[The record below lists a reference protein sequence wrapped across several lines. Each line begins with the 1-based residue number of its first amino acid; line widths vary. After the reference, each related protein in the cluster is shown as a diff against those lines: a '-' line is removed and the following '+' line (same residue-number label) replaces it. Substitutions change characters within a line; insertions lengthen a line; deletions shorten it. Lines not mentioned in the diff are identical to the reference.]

1 MAEGKKKAAPKPGK
15 AGRTEDAVPTQGKVP
30 KAKKPQPESP
40 AAKGTKAKAAPVPAS
55 KKVAPPAAPAAKGKP
70 KEEKRPPREA
80 APPSPE
86 AEVELDEDLD
96 LDEEG
101 VEKTEATPTEEA
113 APVEKP
119 PEVEPT
125 DEDLLE
131 VEREGPPVIVVP
143 AILDD
148 EEIEHEADVA
158 LLAEALTEGAEVG
171 EGLSE
176 PEETAEE
183 EELLSEEER
192 EEGTTDTGVE
202 IEDLRSTRRE
212 DPVKTYLREIGKV
225 PLLTKE
231 DEVTLATAMET
242 GGKAALRLRQ
252 AAEGGETLEELVR
265 QGLEELVEKGKA
277 ARERLT
283 VSNLRLVVSI
293 AKRYMNRGLSF
304 LDLIQEGNMGLMKAV
319 EKFDYTRG
327 YKFSTY
333 ATWWIRQ
340 AITRAI
346 ADQSRT
352 IRVPVHMIET
362 VRELNRV
369 KREFIQAHGA
379 APSLEDL
386 STLTGM
392 SIDKIKKVE
401 NVSQYTASLERPI
414 GDEDDEDT
422 LGDFI
427 EDPSSPSPTKETFRM
442 FLKEQLSRA
451 LDQLD
456 ERERE
461 ILKLRYGLDDDHP
474 RTLKDV
480 SLKFNITRERV
491 RQIEIK
497 AIEKLKHPSRRAEL
511 KRFRELLLGEE

>member
-1 MAEGKKKAAPKPGK
+1 M
-15 AGRTEDAVPTQGKVP
+15 T
-30 KAKKPQPESP
+30 AKKQKGNSKKDPAEAKRAVAGVEFDASP
-40 AAKGTKAKAAPVPAS
+40 DEPSQAAKVGDGDS
-55 KKVAPPAAPAAKGKP
+55 S
-70 KEEKRPPREA
+70 EEDTPLVVDP
-80 APPSPE
+80 
-86 AEVELDEDLD
+86 LEDD
-96 LDEEG
+96 L
-101 VEKTEATPTEEA
+101 
-113 APVEKP
+113 
-119 PEVEPT
+119 T
-125 DEDLLE
+125 DPEDLLE
-131 VEREGPPVIVVP
+131 
-143 AILDD
+143 D
-148 EEIEHEADVA
+148 EEGDADSDEILEESAAKRA
-158 LLAEALTEGAEVG
+158 LKAQMT
-171 EGLSE
+171 SQWR
-176 PEETAEE
+176 
-183 EELLSEEER
+183 ER
-192 EEGTTDTGVE
+192 DA
-202 IEDLRSTRRE
+202 SARRE

-231 DEVTLATAMET
+231 GEVELAKAMEL
-242 GGKAALRLRQ
+242 GAYAELAVAVQAGKNAKTKLKKDQNLSG
-252 AAEGGETLEELVR
+252 AERVELED
-265 QGLEELVEKGKA
+265 LVEKGIAAAELLVSSSFEEKLGDELPRKATLEVLKDLVHSGRA
-277 ARERLT
+277 ARDRLT
-283 VSNLRLVVSI
+283 ISNLRLVVSI

-369 KREFIQAHGA
+369 KREYIQSHGS
-379 APSLEDL
+379 APTLEDL
-386 STLTGM
+386 SELTGM

-401 NVSQYTASLERPI
+401 SVSQYTASLERPI
-414 GDEDDEDT
+414 GDEDEDT

-442 FLKEQLSRA
+442 FLREQLSRA

-461 ILKLRYGLDDDHP
+461 ILKLRYGLEDGHP

-511 KRFRELLLGEE
+511 KRFRELLLAEE

>member
-1 MAEGKKKAAPKPGK
+1 MAQGKQKAAPKAKPEELP
-15 AGRTEDAVPTQGKVP
+15 TEERLDQEAVTNQEQAAVDETAEVLTSDEEIVDGDLLIDTEEFPEPTELDTTEKEIDRLQAVPTRG
-30 KAKKPQPESP
+30 
-40 AAKGTKAKAAPVPAS
+40 
-55 KKVAPPAAPAAKGKP
+55 
-70 KEEKRPPREA
+70 RR
-80 APPSPE
+80 
-86 AEVELDEDLD
+86 AE
-96 LDEEG
+96 G
-101 VEKTEATPTEEA
+101 M
-113 APVEKP
+113 
-119 PEVEPT
+119 
-125 DEDLLE
+125 
-131 VEREGPPVIVVP
+131 R
-143 AILDD
+143 
-148 EEIEHEADVA
+148 
-158 LLAEALTEGAEVG
+158 
-171 EGLSE
+171 
-176 PEETAEE
+176 
-183 EELLSEEER
+183 
-192 EEGTTDTGVE
+192 TTNK
-202 IEDLRSTRRE
+202 RE

-225 PLLTKE
+225 PLLSKEEEVDLAMAMEAGARVKAMEVAVEAEEQLNVALLSKKDGVSILPAEKREELKELIKWGKDAAVSLGYGSDLKKDGLCHILKDEKGVLQAITKE
-231 DEVTLATAMET
+231 
-242 GGKAALRLRQ
+242 GK
-252 AAEGGETLEELVR
+252 TS
-265 QGLEELVEKGKA
+265 
-277 ARERLT
+277 RERLT
-283 VSNLRLVVSI
+283 ISNLRLVVSI

-327 YKFSTY
+327 FKFSTY

-362 VRELNRV
+362 VRELKRI

-379 APSLEDL
+379 APTLEDL
-386 STLTGM
+386 AEVTGM
-392 SIDKIKKVE
+392 SVDKIKKVE

-414 GDEDDEDT
+414 GDEEEDT

-427 EDPSSPSPTKETFRM
+427 EDPASPSPTKETFRM
-442 FLKEQLSRA
+442 FLKEQLNRA

-497 AIEKLKHPSRRAEL
+497 AIEKLKHPSRRGEL
-511 KRFRELLLGEE
+511 KRFRELLLGEY

>member
-1 MAEGKKKAAPKPGK
+1 MAKKKNDLEKEPDRPVDKGAP
-15 AGRTEDAVPTQGKVP
+15 
-30 KAKKPQPESP
+30 
-40 AAKGTKAKAAPVPAS
+40 
-55 KKVAPPAAPAAKGKP
+55 
-70 KEEKRPPREA
+70 EEE
-80 APPSPE
+80 
-86 AEVELDEDLD
+86 
-96 LDEEG
+96 
-101 VEKTEATPTEEA
+101 
-113 APVEKP
+113 
-119 PEVEPT
+119 T
-125 DEDLLE
+125 DEVIDPLADLS
-131 VEREGPPVIVVP
+131 P
-143 AILDD
+143 
-148 EEIEHEADVA
+148 
-158 LLAEALTEGAEVG
+158 
-171 EGLSE
+171 LSE
-176 PEETAEE
+176 LEEE
-183 EELLSEEER
+183 EELAADEPVEGGIADPEEILPTSVTEAEPFKEIPISLR
-192 EEGTTDTGVE
+192 DRDRSRQWEGAE
-202 IEDLRSTRRE
+202 ASTRRE
-212 DPVKTYLREIGKV
+212 DPVRTYLREIGKV

-231 DEVTLATAMET
+231 GEVELAKAMEIGAYAELRIAEMDGVEAAKKLKKKGLSEEEREELT
-242 GGKAALRLRQ
+242 DIVEKGKE
-252 AAEGGETLEELVR
+252 AAELLASSSFAEKLGEELPVKATR
-265 QGLEELVEKGKA
+265 AELEGLVEKGRA
-277 ARERLT
+277 ARKRLT

-362 VRELNRV
+362 VRELNRI
-369 KREFIQAHGA
+369 KREYIQAHGA
-379 APSLEDL
+379 APTLEDL
-386 STLTGM
+386 SELTGM

-401 NVSQYTASLERPI
+401 SVSQYTASLERPI
-414 GDEDDEDT
+414 GEEDEDT

-442 FLKEQLSRA
+442 FLREQLARA

-461 ILKLRYGLDDDHP
+461 IIKLRYGLEDGHP

-511 KRFRELLLGEE
+511 KRFRELLLSEE

>member
-1 MAEGKKKAAPKPGK
+1 MTTKKQKGTSKKDPAEAKRTVAKAKLGASVDEPSLPAEGE
-15 AGRTEDAVPTQGKVP
+15 TD
-30 KAKKPQPESP
+30 
-40 AAKGTKAKAAPVPAS
+40 KGAD
-55 KKVAPPAAPAAKGKP
+55 
-70 KEEKRPPREA
+70 KEMSSSNPLK
-80 APPSPE
+80 
-86 AEVELDEDLD
+86 DDL
-96 LDEEG
+96 
-101 VEKTEATPTEEA
+101 
-113 APVEKP
+113 
-119 PEVEPT
+119 T
-125 DEDLLE
+125 DPEDLLE
-131 VEREGPPVIVVP
+131 
-143 AILDD
+143 D
-148 EEIEHEADVA
+148 EEGD
-158 LLAEALTEGAEVG
+158 TE
-171 EGLSE
+171 
-176 PEETAEE
+176 T
-183 EELLSEEER
+183 EELLEESVAKKALKAQRASEWR
-192 EEGTTDTGVE
+192 D
-202 IEDLRSTRRE
+202 SQASSRRE

-231 DEVTLATAMET
+231 GEVELAKAMEI
-242 GGKAALRLRQ
+242 GVYAELSIAVQVGKGAKAKLKKDKDLSDVERVELEDLVEKGSA
-252 AAEGGETLEELVR
+252 AAELLVSSSFEEKLGDELPQKLTLEELNGLVR
-265 QGLEELVEKGKA
+265 TGRA
-277 ARERLT
+277 ARDRLT
-283 VSNLRLVVSI
+283 ISNLRLVVSI

-369 KREFIQAHGA
+369 KREYIQSHGSA
-379 APSLEDL
+379 ATLGDL
-386 STLTGM
+386 SELTGM

-401 NVSQYTASLERPI
+401 SVSQYTASLERPI
-414 GDEDDEDT
+414 GDEDEDT

-442 FLKEQLSRA
+442 FLREQLSRA

-461 ILKLRYGLDDDHP
+461 ILKLRYGLEDGHP

-511 KRFRELLLGEE
+511 KRFRELLLAED

>member
-1 MAEGKKKAAPKPGK
+1 MPKRSSRPKAPEAAEELERTKLKPGDDGK
-15 AGRTEDAVPTQGKVP
+15 PTADEEATVAQDAESQDDEGEVDDLSDPEVLLSDD
-30 KAKKPQPESP
+30 ESP
-40 AAKGTKAKAAPVPAS
+40 DSG
-55 KKVAPPAAPAAKGKP
+55 
-70 KEEKRPPREA
+70 
-80 APPSPE
+80 
-86 AEVELDEDLD
+86 
-96 LDEEG
+96 EG
-101 VEKTEATPTEEA
+101 GEEEA
-113 APVEKP
+113 APQP
-119 PEVEPT
+119 QSAPRSRRGRQRSILP
-125 DEDLLE
+125 DR
-131 VEREGPPVIVVP
+131 RE
-143 AILDD
+143 
-148 EEIEHEADVA
+148 
-158 LLAEALTEGAEVG
+158 
-171 EGLSE
+171 SQ
-176 PEETAEE
+176 
-183 EELLSEEER
+183 
-192 EEGTTDTGVE
+192 
-202 IEDLRSTRRE
+202 RRE

-231 DEVTLATAMET
+231 QEVELARAMEV
-242 GGKAALRLRQ
+242 GGYAELLLTKRRGEEAAKALKSLSESSSKRRGLEDSVARGDEANELLSHFSL
-252 AAEGGETLEELVR
+252 AEEHGISLPDDIGLDELEELVIAGR
-265 QGLEELVEKGKA
+265 A

-369 KREFIQAHGA
+369 KREYIQSHGA
-379 APSLEDL
+379 APTLEDL
-386 STLTGM
+386 SELTGM

-414 GDEDDEDT
+414 GDDDEDT

-427 EDPSSPSPTKETFRM
+427 EDPNSPSPTKETFRM
-442 FLKEQLSRA
+442 FLKEQLNRA
-451 LDQLD
+451 LEQLD
-456 ERERE
+456 DRERE

-511 KRFRELLLGEE
+511 KRFRELLQGED

>member
-1 MAEGKKKAAPKPGK
+1 MGKDKKN
-15 AGRTEDAVPTQGKVP
+15 
-30 KAKKPQPESP
+30 
-40 AAKGTKAKAAPVPAS
+40 KAKAKPT
-55 KKVAPPAAPAAKGKP
+55 APA
-70 KEEKRPPREA
+70 KEQRPEQDPVEESGTPSSIDQSDAVA
-80 APPSPE
+80 ADAEQDVKDNIPAEEDDLSDPE
-86 AEVELDEDLD
+86 ALLADEDS
-96 LDEEG
+96 
-101 VEKTEATPTEEA
+101 A
-113 APVEKP
+113 
-119 PEVEPT
+119 
-125 DEDLLE
+125 
-131 VEREGPPVIVVP
+131 
-143 AILDD
+143 DD
-148 EEIEHEADVA
+148 EADVA
-158 LLAEALTEGAEVG
+158 TAVETRHDGEFSTEASRA
-171 EGLSE
+171 
-176 PEETAEE
+176 
-183 EELLSEEER
+183 
-192 EEGTTDTGVE
+192 TTKKRKRDKQPP
-202 IEDLRSTRRE
+202 SSRRE

-225 PLLTKE
+225 RLLTKE
-231 DEVTLATAMET
+231 EEVELAMAMEA
-242 GGKAALRLRQ
+242 GLE
-252 AAEGGETLEELVR
+252 AAERLDHARLSEEHGMDLLSKEDKLELEKLVTT
-265 QGLEELVEKGKA
+265 GAA

-319 EKFDYTRG
+319 EKFDYSRG

-369 KREFIQAHGA
+369 KREYIQAHGA
-379 APSLEDL
+379 APTLEDL
-386 STLTGM
+386 SILTGM

-401 NVSQYTASLERPI
+401 NVSQFTASLERPI
-414 GDEDDEDT
+414 GEEDEDT

-427 EDPSSPSPTKETFRM
+427 EDPSAPSPTKETFRM
-442 FLKEQLSRA
+442 FLKEQLNHA
-451 LDQLD
+451 LGQLD

-511 KRFRELLLGEE
+511 KRFRELLMGED

>member
-1 MAEGKKKAAPKPGK
+1 MTSSGS
-15 AGRTEDAVPTQGKVP
+15 
-30 KAKKPQPESP
+30 AKSLDQVDKE
-40 AAKGTKAKAAPVPAS
+40 
-55 KKVAPPAAPAAKGKP
+55 P
-70 KEEKRPPREA
+70 KEAVANDEKNLPSTET
-80 APPSPE
+80 PSPD
-86 AEVELDEDLD
+86 AEEILAEEELAGSDEEDLD
-96 LDEEG
+96 DLADDDELLDSSADLMAESD
-101 VEKTEATPTEEA
+101 ALLIRDN
-113 APVEKP
+113 PV
-119 PEVEPT
+119 
-125 DEDLLE
+125 
-131 VEREGPPVIVVP
+131 
-143 AILDD
+143 AIRRRTSRGARPRSLDD
-148 EEIEHEADVA
+148 V
-158 LLAEALTEGAEVG
+158 
-171 EGLSE
+171 S
-176 PEETAEE
+176 
-183 EELLSEEER
+183 S
-192 EEGTTDTGVE
+192 
-202 IEDLRSTRRE
+202 SRE

-231 DEVTLATAMET
+231 EEVQLAMAMEAGIYSELT
-242 GGKAALRLRQ
+242 RAKRSGEEASGSLAGKTKNER
-252 AAEGGETLEELVR
+252 EGGDAETKLLED
-265 QGLEELVEKGKA
+265 LVEKGEQAAELLLSFPLDGQEIIPLPDNVSEDDLSTLIQRGRA

-369 KREFIQAHGA
+369 KREYIQSHGN
-379 APSLEDL
+379 APTLEDL
-386 STLTGM
+386 SELTGM

-414 GDEDDEDT
+414 GDEDEDT

-427 EDPSSPSPTKETFRM
+427 EDPSAPSPTKETFRM
-442 FLKEQLSRA
+442 FLKEQLNRA
-451 LDQLD
+451 LEQLD

-461 ILKLRYGLDDDHP
+461 ILRLRYGLDDDHP

-511 KRFRELLLGEE
+511 KKFRELLLGEE

>member
-1 MAEGKKKAAPKPGK
+1 M
-15 AGRTEDAVPTQGKVP
+15 
-30 KAKKPQPESP
+30 AKKRSKPT
-40 AAKGTKAKAAPVPAS
+40 TKTEKEIR
-55 KKVAPPAAPAAKGKP
+55 
-70 KEEKRPPREA
+70 EEK
-80 APPSPE
+80 
-86 AEVELDEDLD
+86 
-96 LDEEG
+96 
-101 VEKTEATPTEEA
+101 
-113 APVEKP
+113 PVEKAAVK
-119 PEVEPT
+119 PEPDTADDDAMDDDLT
-125 DEDLLE
+125 DPEDLL
-131 VEREGPPVIVVP
+131 
-143 AILDD
+143 AD
-148 EEIEHEADVA
+148 EDSSEDED
-158 LLAEALTEGAEVG
+158 G
-171 EGLSE
+171 EDETQASE
-176 PEETAEE
+176 PVKAKP
-183 EELLSEEER
+183 R
-192 EEGTTDTGVE
+192 
-202 IEDLRSTRRE
+202 RSRRQRWDDRGDAARRE

-231 DEVTLATAMET
+231 GEVTLAKAMEIGAYAELSIAVAT
-242 GGKAALRLRQ
+242 GEEAAK
-252 AAEGGETLEELVR
+252 TLEKAKDPSEQER
-265 QGLEELVEKGKA
+265 QTLEDLVEKGIEASELMQTASFEEKLGDELPVGKPRPVLESLIEDGRV
-277 ARERLT
+277 ARDRLT
-283 VSNLRLVVSI
+283 IANLRLVVSI

-319 EKFDYTRG
+319 EKFDFSRG

-369 KREFIQAHGA
+369 KREYIQSHGS

-386 STLTGM
+386 SELTGM

-401 NVSQYTASLERPI
+401 SVSQYTASLERPI
-414 GDEDDEDT
+414 GDQDEDT

-461 ILKLRYGLDDDHP
+461 ILKLRYGLDDGHP

-511 KRFRELLLGEE
+511 KKFRELLLAEE

>member
-1 MAEGKKKAAPKPGK
+1 VEFS
-15 AGRTEDAVPTQGKVP
+15 
-30 KAKKPQPESP
+30 ESP
-40 AAKGTKAKAAPVPAS
+40 LNEKTKVVVDDS
-55 KKVAPPAAPAAKGKP
+55 ELS
-70 KEEKRPPREA
+70 EEDDA
-80 APPSPE
+80 DDDLTDPE
-86 AEVELDEDLD
+86 A
-96 LDEEG
+96 
-101 VEKTEATPTEEA
+101 
-113 APVEKP
+113 
-119 PEVEPT
+119 
-125 DEDLLE
+125 LLE
-131 VEREGPPVIVVP
+131 DGSV
-143 AILDD
+143 DD
-148 EEIEHEADVA
+148 EEDDISPSIDRAAAATAVRAARKNGRKVWRVPEA
-158 LLAEALTEGAEVG
+158 T
-171 EGLSE
+171 S
-176 PEETAEE
+176 
-183 EELLSEEER
+183 
-192 EEGTTDTGVE
+192 
-202 IEDLRSTRRE
+202 RRE

-231 DEVTLATAMET
+231 GEVELAKAMEIGAFAELTIAVQT
-242 GGKAALRLRQ
+242 GKESAKELKNSSDIDETRRQ
-252 AAEGGETLEELVR
+252 ELED
-265 QGLEELVEKGKA
+265 LVEKGKEA
-277 ARERLT
+277 KELIATVDFAEMLGDELPKTKDRTELGRLIVAGREARDRLT
-283 VSNLRLVVSI
+283 ISNLRLVVSI

-369 KREFIQAHGA
+369 KREYIQSHGS
-379 APSLEDL
+379 APTLEDL
-386 STLTGM
+386 SELTGM

-401 NVSQYTASLERPI
+401 SVSQFTASLERPI
-414 GDEDDEDT
+414 GEEDEDT

-442 FLKEQLSRA
+442 FLREQLSRA

-461 ILKLRYGLDDDHP
+461 ILKLRYGLEDGHP

-511 KRFRELLLGEE
+511 KRFRELLLAEE

>member
-1 MAEGKKKAAPKPGK
+1 M
-15 AGRTEDAVPTQGKVP
+15 T
-30 KAKKPQPESP
+30 AKKQ
-40 AAKGTKAKAAPVPAS
+40 KGSS
-55 KKVAPPAAPAAKGKP
+55 KKDPAEAKRAVA
-70 KEEKRPPREA
+70 
-80 APPSPE
+80 E
-86 AEVELDEDLD
+86 AEVDVSTDESPTLAKDKSD
-96 LDEEG
+96 KGDD
-101 VEKTEATPTEEA
+101 EATTPIDPLEDDL
-113 APVEKP
+113 
-119 PEVEPT
+119 T
-125 DEDLLE
+125 DPEDLLE
-131 VEREGPPVIVVP
+131 
-143 AILDD
+143 D
-148 EEIEHEADVA
+148 EEGDAETEEILEESVA
-158 LLAEALTEGAEVG
+158 KKALKAQRA
-171 EGLSE
+171 SE
-176 PEETAEE
+176 WRD
-183 EELLSEEER
+183 SQ
-192 EEGTTDTGVE
+192 G
-202 IEDLRSTRRE
+202 SSRRE

-231 DEVTLATAMET
+231 GEVELAKAMEI
-242 GGKAALRLRQ
+242 GAYAELSIAVQAGKDAKAKLKKSKDFSDTERV
-252 AAEGGETLEELVR
+252 ELED
-265 QGLEELVEKGKA
+265 LVEKGSAAAELLVSSSFEENLGAELPKKPTPNELNGLVRTGRA
-277 ARERLT
+277 ARDRLT
-283 VSNLRLVVSI
+283 ISNLRLVVSI

-369 KREFIQAHGA
+369 KREYIQSHGS
-379 APSLEDL
+379 APTLEDL
-386 STLTGM
+386 AELTGM

-401 NVSQYTASLERPI
+401 SVSQYTASLERPI
-414 GDEDDEDT
+414 GDEDEDT

-442 FLKEQLSRA
+442 FLREQLSRA

-461 ILKLRYGLDDDHP
+461 ILKLRYGLEDGHP

-511 KRFRELLLGEE
+511 KRFRELLLAED

>member
-1 MAEGKKKAAPKPGK
+1 MAGTKGKRAPKPKK
-15 AGRTEDAVPTQGKVP
+15 ARPVDVDVPRDEEKDVILADEAEEEPSFDEEAGGED
-30 KAKKPQPESP
+30 ED
-40 AAKGTKAKAAPVPAS
+40 PAS
-55 KKVAPPAAPAAKGKP
+55 DDA
-70 KEEKRPPREA
+70 
-80 APPSPE
+80 
-86 AEVELDEDLD
+86 
-96 LDEEG
+96 LDEEMADPEDLLG
-101 VEKTEATPTEEA
+101 DDDPGDEEA
-113 APVEKP
+113 AESEAPARKRAR
-119 PEVEPT
+119 PT
-125 DEDLLE
+125 GW
-131 VEREGPPVIVVP
+131 EGS
-143 AILDD
+143 D
-148 EEIEHEADVA
+148 
-158 LLAEALTEGAEVG
+158 
-171 EGLSE
+171 S
-176 PEETAEE
+176 
-183 EELLSEEER
+183 SN
-192 EEGTTDTGVE
+192 
-202 IEDLRSTRRE
+202 RRE

-231 DEVTLATAMET
+231 GEVTLAKAMEIGAYAELSIAKMT
-242 GGKAALRLRQ
+242 GADAEKRLRKGKTLPDEERAELEILKQ
-252 AAEGGETLEELVR
+252 KGKEAAELRETASFEEKLGDELPTQATREELEVLVR
-265 QGLEELVEKGKA
+265 EGRA
-277 ARERLT
+277 ARDRLT
-283 VSNLRLVVSI
+283 ISNLRLVVSI
-293 AKRYMNRGLSF
+293 AKRYMNRGLSL

-319 EKFDYTRG
+319 EKFDFSRG

-369 KREFIQAHGA
+369 KREYIQSHGT
-379 APSLEDL
+379 APTLEDL
-386 STLTGM
+386 SLLTGM

-401 NVSQYTASLERPI
+401 SVSQYTASLERPI
-414 GDEDDEDT
+414 GEEDEDT

-442 FLKEQLSRA
+442 FLREQLSRA

-461 ILKLRYGLDDDHP
+461 ILKLRYGLEDGHP

-511 KRFRELLLGEE
+511 RKFRELLMAED

>member
-1 MAEGKKKAAPKPGK
+1 MPK
-15 AGRTEDAVPTQGKVP
+15 RSSR
-30 KAKKPQPESP
+30 PE
-40 AAKGTKAKAAPVPAS
+40 
-55 KKVAPPAAPAAKGKP
+55 
-70 KEEKRPPREA
+70 
-80 APPSPE
+80 
-86 AEVELDEDLD
+86 
-96 LDEEG
+96 
-101 VEKTEATPTEEA
+101 
-113 APVEKP
+113 P
-119 PEVEPT
+119 PEVAEELERKTPPDDDGKPAA
-125 DEDLLE
+125 DEEASVAEDTATEDEESDIDDLSDPE
-131 VEREGPPVIVVP
+131 V
-143 AILDD
+143 LLSDD
-148 EEIEHEADVA
+148 ESPDS
-158 LLAEALTEGAEVG
+158 G
-171 EGLSE
+171 EDESSATT
-176 PEETAEE
+176 TAENPRRRPRRPV
-183 EELLSEEER
+183 LPDRRDSQ
-192 EEGTTDTGVE
+192 
-202 IEDLRSTRRE
+202 RRE

-231 DEVTLATAMET
+231 QEVELARAMEVGSYAELLLT
-242 GGKAALRLRQ
+242 KRRGEEAAKALKSLSASSSKRRGLEDSVARG
-252 AAEGGETLEELVR
+252 AEADELLTHFSLAEEHGISLPKDISLDELEELVVDGR
-265 QGLEELVEKGKA
+265 A

-369 KREFIQAHGA
+369 KREYIQSHGA
-379 APSLEDL
+379 APTLEDL
-386 STLTGM
+386 SDLTGM

-414 GDEDDEDT
+414 GDDDEDT

-427 EDPSSPSPTKETFRM
+427 EDPTSPSPTKETFRM
-442 FLKEQLSRA
+442 FLKEQLNRA
-451 LDQLD
+451 LEQLD
-456 ERERE
+456 DRERE

-511 KRFRELLLGEE
+511 KRFRELLQGED

>member
-1 MAEGKKKAAPKPGK
+1 MS
-15 AGRTEDAVPTQGKVP
+15 
-30 KAKKPQPESP
+30 AKDR
-40 AAKGTKAKAAPVPAS
+40 KGTPKKDSSNAKPA
-55 KKVAPPAAPAAKGKP
+55 VAEDGLDVLVDVSSPPAESAGKEDTD
-70 KEEKRPPREA
+70 KETSLTDPLKDDLTDP
-80 APPSPE
+80 
-86 AEVELDEDLD
+86 EDLIE
-96 LDEEG
+96 DEE
-101 VEKTEATPTEEA
+101 TDTEEILGESVA
-113 APVEKP
+113 KRALKAQMASEWR
-119 PEVEPT
+119 
-125 DEDLLE
+125 D
-131 VEREGPPVIVVP
+131 RE
-143 AILDD
+143 
-148 EEIEHEADVA
+148 
-158 LLAEALTEGAEVG
+158 T
-171 EGLSE
+171 
-176 PEETAEE
+176 
-183 EELLSEEER
+183 
-192 EEGTTDTGVE
+192 
-202 IEDLRSTRRE
+202 STRRE

-231 DEVTLATAMET
+231 GEVELAKAMEI
-242 GGKAALRLRQ
+242 GSYGELSIAVQAGKDARSALRRSKDLSEVARVD
-252 AAEGGETLEELVR
+252 LED
-265 QGLEELVEKGKA
+265 LVEKGSAAAELLGSSSFEKNLGDELPTTPTLEDLNELVRKGRA
-277 ARERLT
+277 ARDRLT
-283 VSNLRLVVSI
+283 ISNLRLVVSI

-369 KREFIQAHGA
+369 KREYIQSHGS
-379 APSLEDL
+379 APTLEDL
-386 STLTGM
+386 SELTGM

-401 NVSQYTASLERPI
+401 SVSQYTASLERPI
-414 GDEDDEDT
+414 GDEDEDT

-442 FLKEQLSRA
+442 FLREQLSRA
-451 LDQLD
+451 LEQLD

-461 ILKLRYGLDDDHP
+461 ILKLRYGLEDGHP

-511 KRFRELLLGEE
+511 KRFRELLLAEE

>member
-1 MAEGKKKAAPKPGK
+1 M
-15 AGRTEDAVPTQGKVP
+15 T
-30 KAKKPQPESP
+30 AKKQ
-40 AAKGTKAKAAPVPAS
+40 KGTS
-55 KKVAPPAAPAAKGKP
+55 KKDLT
-70 KEEKRPPREA
+70 
-80 APPSPE
+80 E
-86 AEVELDEDLD
+86 AERVITEAKPDTALEKSSLPAGSESGESDEKEIPAIDPLEDDLTDPEDLIE
-96 LDEEG
+96 DEEG
-101 VEKTEATPTEEA
+101 DTET
-113 APVEKP
+113 
-119 PEVEPT
+119 
-125 DEDLLE
+125 
-131 VEREGPPVIVVP
+131 
-143 AILDD
+143 
-148 EEIEHEADVA
+148 
-158 LLAEALTEGAEVG
+158 
-171 EGLSE
+171 
-176 PEETAEE
+176 
-183 EELLSEEER
+183 EELLEESAAKRALKAQMASQWRER
-192 EEGTTDTGVE
+192 EP
-202 IEDLRSTRRE
+202 STRRE

-231 DEVTLATAMET
+231 GEVELAKAMEL
-242 GGKAALRLRQ
+242 GAYAELSIAVRAGKDAKAKLKKSKDLSGVERV
-252 AAEGGETLEELVR
+252 E
-265 QGLEELVEKGKA
+265 LEELVEKGSAAAELLVSSSFEEKLGDEFPGKPVLEDLKGLVHAGRA
-277 ARERLT
+277 ARDRLT
-283 VSNLRLVVSI
+283 ISNLRLVVSI

-369 KREFIQAHGA
+369 KREYIQSHGS
-379 APSLEDL
+379 APTLEDL
-386 STLTGM
+386 SELTGM

-401 NVSQYTASLERPI
+401 SVSQYTASLERPI
-414 GDEDDEDT
+414 GDEDEDT

-442 FLKEQLSRA
+442 FLREQLSRA

-461 ILKLRYGLDDDHP
+461 ILKLRYGLEDGHP

-511 KRFRELLLGEE
+511 KRFRELLLAEE

>member
-1 MAEGKKKAAPKPGK
+1 MSSKAKK
-15 AGRTEDAVPTQGKVP
+15 EDP
-30 KAKKPQPESP
+30 KAKSLKEDDIPESLFEETSGDGSKDRAP
-40 AAKGTKAKAAPVPAS
+40 KAKGS
-55 KKVAPPAAPAAKGKP
+55 KIDDPDA
-70 KEEKRPPREA
+70 EKLEII
-80 APPSPE
+80 
-86 AEVELDEDLD
+86 DDDDL
-96 LDEEG
+96 
-101 VEKTEATPTEEA
+101 
-113 APVEKP
+113 
-119 PEVEPT
+119 T
-125 DEDLLE
+125 DPEDLLE
-131 VEREGPPVIVVP
+131 
-143 AILDD
+143 DD
-148 EEIEHEADVA
+148 EPED
-158 LLAEALTEGAEVG
+158 
-171 EGLSE
+171 E
-176 PEETAEE
+176 PEEEE
-183 EELLSEEER
+183 EAKPESR
-192 EEGTTDTGVE
+192 VVKRARQDWINGKAT
-202 IEDLRSTRRE
+202 SRRE

-231 DEVTLATAMET
+231 GEVVLAKAMEI
-242 GGKAALRLRQ
+242 GSYAELSIAVFVGEQ
-252 AAEGGETLEELVR
+252 AAAKLKKSKDLTDVEKTQCEDLVAKGEDAAELMISSAFEEKLGDELPATTDREEL
-265 QGLEELVEKGKA
+265 
-277 ARERLT
+277 ERLIAAGVVARDKLT
-283 VSNLRLVVSI
+283 ISNLRLVVSI

-319 EKFDYTRG
+319 EKFDFSRG

-369 KREFIQAHGA
+369 KREYIQSHGSA
-379 APSLEDL
+379 ATLEDL
-386 STLTGM
+386 SKLTGM

-401 NVSQYTASLERPI
+401 SVSQYTASLERPF
-414 GDEDDEDT
+414 GEEDEDT

-427 EDPSSPSPTKETFRM
+427 EDPASPSPTKETFRM

-461 ILKLRYGLDDDHP
+461 ILKLRYGLDDGHP

-511 KRFRELLLGEE
+511 KRFRELLLAED

>member
-1 MAEGKKKAAPKPGK
+1 MGKDNKNKEKAE
-15 AGRTEDAVPTQGKVP
+15 PT
-30 KAKKPQPESP
+30 
-40 AAKGTKAKAAPVPAS
+40 
-55 KKVAPPAAPAAKGKP
+55 APA
-70 KEEKRPPREA
+70 KEQRPEQDPVEESGTLSSIDPSGAVA
-80 APPSPE
+80 ADAAQDVEDNIPAEEDDLSDPE
-86 AEVELDEDLD
+86 ALLEDEDS
-96 LDEEG
+96 
-101 VEKTEATPTEEA
+101 A
-113 APVEKP
+113 
-119 PEVEPT
+119 
-125 DEDLLE
+125 
-131 VEREGPPVIVVP
+131 
-143 AILDD
+143 DD
-148 EEIEHEADVA
+148 EADVIA
-158 LLAEALTEGAEVG
+158 AV
-171 EGLSE
+171 
-176 PEETAEE
+176 ETHHDEKSSTKDSHA
-183 EELLSEEER
+183 
-192 EEGTTDTGVE
+192 TTKKRKRDK
-202 IEDLRSTRRE
+202 LPPSSRRE

-225 PLLTKE
+225 RLLTKE
-231 DEVTLATAMET
+231 EEVELAMAMEA
-242 GGKAALRLRQ
+242 GLE
-252 AAEGGETLEELVR
+252 AAERLDHARLSEEHGIDLLSKEEKQELEKLVKMGE
-265 QGLEELVEKGKA
+265 A

-319 EKFDYTRG
+319 EKFDYSRG

-369 KREFIQAHGA
+369 KREYIQAHGA
-379 APSLEDL
+379 APTLEDL
-386 STLTGM
+386 SILTGM

-401 NVSQYTASLERPI
+401 NVSQFTASLERPI
-414 GDEDDEDT
+414 GEEDEDT

-442 FLKEQLSRA
+442 FLKEQLNHA
-451 LDQLD
+451 LGQLD

-511 KRFRELLLGEE
+511 KRFRELLMGED

>member
-1 MAEGKKKAAPKPGK
+1 MTTKKKPAKKKALE
-15 AGRTEDAVPTQGKVP
+15 TEADVKLEKDPEQ
-30 KAKKPQPESP
+30 ESP
-40 AAKGTKAKAAPVPAS
+40 N
-55 KKVAPPAAPAAKGKP
+55 
-70 KEEKRPPREA
+70 
-80 APPSPE
+80 
-86 AEVELDEDLD
+86 
-96 LDEEG
+96 
-101 VEKTEATPTEEA
+101 
-113 APVEKP
+113 
-119 PEVEPT
+119 PT
-125 DEDLLE
+125 DESALEGDGAAVGDDDDLTDPEDLLE
-131 VEREGPPVIVVP
+131 
-143 AILDD
+143 D
-148 EEIEHEADVA
+148 EETTAKDDDDATEVHSSTPRPRSRAREAWIN
-158 LLAEALTEGAEVG
+158 GKG
-171 EGLSE
+171 
-176 PEETAEE
+176 
-183 EELLSEEER
+183 
-192 EEGTTDTGVE
+192 
-202 IEDLRSTRRE
+202 STRRE

-225 PLLTKE
+225 PLLNKE
-231 DEVTLATAMET
+231 GEVELAKAMEI
-242 GGKAALRLRQ
+242 GAYAELSMAGIVGNRAAGELKKKGLSG
-252 AAEGGETLEELVR
+252 AERKISED
-265 QGLEELVEKGKA
+265 LVEKGEQAAELMISSAFEEKLGDELPKEASEAELADLIEKGRA
-277 ARERLT
+277 ARDRLT
-283 VSNLRLVVSI
+283 ISNLRLVVSI

-369 KREFIQAHGA
+369 KREFIQSHGS
-379 APSLEDL
+379 APTLEDL
-386 STLTGM
+386 SELTGM

-401 NVSQYTASLERPI
+401 SVSQYTASLERPF
-414 GDEDDEDT
+414 GDEDEDT

-442 FLKEQLSRA
+442 FLREQLSRA
-451 LDQLD
+451 LEQLD

-461 ILKLRYGLDDDHP
+461 ILKLRYGLEDGHP

-511 KRFRELLLGEE
+511 KRFRELLLAED

>member
-1 MAEGKKKAAPKPGK
+1 MAKKRPKTASKNEEKLRKQHGAAEEAGKTPMNSPG
-15 AGRTEDAVPTQGKVP
+15 EDSAVP
-30 KAKKPQPESP
+30 KKPRTDDAKLDGTVVDVLDDDLTDPESLI
-40 AAKGTKAKAAPVPAS
+40 GD
-55 KKVAPPAAPAAKGKP
+55 
-70 KEEKRPPREA
+70 EEAGDDEEAGGQANDAKRPPVL
-80 APPSPE
+80 PSTTKR
-86 AEVELDEDLD
+86 VRSR
-96 LDEEG
+96 
-101 VEKTEATPTEEA
+101 T
-113 APVEKP
+113 
-119 PEVEPT
+119 
-125 DEDLLE
+125 
-131 VEREGPPVIVVP
+131 
-143 AILDD
+143 LDD
-148 EEIEHEADVA
+148 
-158 LLAEALTEGAEVG
+158 
-171 EGLSE
+171 
-176 PEETAEE
+176 
-183 EELLSEEER
+183 
-192 EEGTTDTGVE
+192 
-202 IEDLRSTRRE
+202 RSTMNRRE

-231 DEVTLATAMET
+231 GEVSLAKAMEI
-242 GGKAALRLRQ
+242 GVFSELSMVHHAGEEAARKLKKRKGLSSKEQ
-252 AAEGGETLEELVR
+252 SELEELI
-265 QGLEELVEKGKA
+265 EKGQETAELLESSVFEEKLGDELPVAAPPDQLETLISEGLA
-277 ARERLT
+277 ARHRLT

-319 EKFDYTRG
+319 EKFDFSRG

-369 KREFIQAHGA
+369 KREFIQSHGS
-379 APSLEDL
+379 APTLEDL
-386 STLTGM
+386 SELTGM

-401 NVSQYTASLERPI
+401 SVSQYTASLERPI
-414 GDEDDEDT
+414 GDQNEDT

-427 EDPSSPSPTKETFRM
+427 EDPASPSPTKETFRM
-442 FLKEQLSRA
+442 FLKEQLARA

-461 ILKLRYGLDDDHP
+461 ILKLRYGLDDGHP

-511 KRFRELLLGEE
+511 KKFRELLLAEE

>member
-1 MAEGKKKAAPKPGK
+1 M
-15 AGRTEDAVPTQGKVP
+15 
-30 KAKKPQPESP
+30 AKKRPEDLEEKP
-40 AAKGTKAKAAPVPAS
+40 DLPEE
-55 KKVAPPAAPAAKGKP
+55 KP
-70 KEEKRPPREA
+70 KVEEEVSDALADLTPL
-80 APPSPE
+80 SD
-86 AEVELDEDLD
+86 VELDEEEEISGEEQI
-96 LDEEG
+96 EEG
-101 VEKTEATPTEEA
+101 LADPEEIIPTELIEA
-113 APVEKP
+113 
-119 PEVEPT
+119 EPF
-125 DEDLLE
+125 
-131 VEREGPPVIVVP
+131 
-143 AILDD
+143 
-148 EEIEHEADVA
+148 EEIPFSLRERNRDVSEA
-158 LLAEALTEGAEVG
+158 
-171 EGLSE
+171 
-176 PEETAEE
+176 
-183 EELLSEEER
+183 
-192 EEGTTDTGVE
+192 
-202 IEDLRSTRRE
+202 STRRE
-212 DPVKTYLREIGKV
+212 DPVRTYLREIGKV

-231 DEVTLATAMET
+231 GEVELAKAMEI
-242 GGKAALRLRQ
+242 GAYAELRIAELDGAEAAKKLKKKKGVSDEEKA
-252 AAEGGETLEELVR
+252 EL
-265 QGLEELVEKGKA
+265 LDLVEKGKEAAELLASSSFAEKLGEELPVDATRGELQSLVEKGRA
-277 ARERLT
+277 ARKRLT

-362 VRELNRV
+362 VRELNRI
-369 KREFIQAHGA
+369 KREYIQAHGA
-379 APSLEDL
+379 APTLEDL
-386 STLTGM
+386 SQLTGM

-401 NVSQYTASLERPI
+401 SVSQYTASLERPI
-414 GDEDDEDT
+414 GEEDEDT

-442 FLKEQLSRA
+442 FLREQLARA

-461 ILKLRYGLDDDHP
+461 IIKLRYGLEDGHP

-511 KRFRELLLGEE
+511 KRFRELLLSEE

>member
-1 MAEGKKKAAPKPGK
+1 MTTKKQKGTAKKETTKGKRAVAEAELEAAVDESSLPAGDEGGKKDDAETAAADP
-15 AGRTEDAVPTQGKVP
+15 REDDLTDPEDLIEDDESEAESSEPLEESV
-30 KAKKPQPESP
+30 AKK
-40 AAKGTKAKAAPVPAS
+40 AFKAQQS
-55 KKVAPPAAPAAKGKP
+55 SQW
-70 KEEKRPPREA
+70 RDREA
-80 APPSPE
+80 
-86 AEVELDEDLD
+86 
-96 LDEEG
+96 
-101 VEKTEATPTEEA
+101 
-113 APVEKP
+113 
-119 PEVEPT
+119 
-125 DEDLLE
+125 
-131 VEREGPPVIVVP
+131 
-143 AILDD
+143 
-148 EEIEHEADVA
+148 
-158 LLAEALTEGAEVG
+158 
-171 EGLSE
+171 
-176 PEETAEE
+176 
-183 EELLSEEER
+183 
-192 EEGTTDTGVE
+192 
-202 IEDLRSTRRE
+202 STRRE

-231 DEVTLATAMET
+231 GEVELAKAMEIGAYAELTVAVQT
-242 GGKAALRLRQ
+242 GKESAKEIKGSSGLS
-252 AAEGGETLEELVR
+252 ETRTQELEDLI
-265 QGLEELVEKGKA
+265 EKGKEAKELLASTDFAEMLGDELPKTKDRVELDRLMAAGRA
-277 ARERLT
+277 ARDRLT
-283 VSNLRLVVSI
+283 ISNLRLVVSI

-369 KREFIQAHGA
+369 KREYIQSHGS
-379 APSLEDL
+379 APTLEDL
-386 STLTGM
+386 SELTGM

-401 NVSQYTASLERPI
+401 SVSQYTASLERPI
-414 GDEDDEDT
+414 GDEDEDT

-442 FLKEQLSRA
+442 FLREQLSRA
-451 LDQLD
+451 LEQLD

-461 ILKLRYGLDDDHP
+461 ILKLRYGLEDGHP

-511 KRFRELLLGEE
+511 KRFRELLLAED

>member
-1 MAEGKKKAAPKPGK
+1 MAKKKKDDLEVKPD
-15 AGRTEDAVPTQGKVP
+15 RPEEEAVP
-30 KAKKPQPESP
+30 
-40 AAKGTKAKAAPVPAS
+40 
-55 KKVAPPAAPAAKGKP
+55 
-70 KEEKRPPREA
+70 EEKTDEIIDPLVDL
-80 APPSPE
+80 APLTD
-86 AEVELDEDLD
+86 VELEEEEDLAA
-96 LDEEG
+96 DE
-101 VEKTEATPTEEA
+101 
-113 APVEKP
+113 PVEDGIADP
-119 PEVEPT
+119 
-125 DEDLLE
+125 
-131 VEREGPPVIVVP
+131 
-143 AILDD
+143 
-148 EEIEHEADVA
+148 EEILPTSVIG
-158 LLAEALTEGAEVG
+158 AEPFEEIPISLRDRDRSRQWEGAE
-171 EGLSE
+171 
-176 PEETAEE
+176 A
-183 EELLSEEER
+183 
-192 EEGTTDTGVE
+192 
-202 IEDLRSTRRE
+202 STRRE
-212 DPVKTYLREIGKV
+212 DPVRTYLREIGKV

-231 DEVTLATAMET
+231 GEVELAKAMEI
-242 GGKAALRLRQ
+242 GAYAELRLAELDGVEAEKKLKKRGLSDEERSELADLVEKGKE
-252 AAEGGETLEELVR
+252 AAELLASSSFAEKLGAELPVDATRPELEA
-265 QGLEELVEKGKA
+265 LVEKGKA
-277 ARERLT
+277 ARKRLT

-362 VRELNRV
+362 VRELNRI
-369 KREFIQAHGA
+369 KREFIQSHGA
-379 APSLEDL
+379 APTLEDL
-386 STLTGM
+386 SQLTGM

-401 NVSQYTASLERPI
+401 SVSQYTASLERPI
-414 GDEDDEDT
+414 GEEDEDT

-442 FLKEQLSRA
+442 FLREQLARA

-461 ILKLRYGLDDDHP
+461 IIKLRYGLEDGHP

-511 KRFRELLLGEE
+511 KRFRELLLSEE

>member
-1 MAEGKKKAAPKPGK
+1 MSSKAKKK
-15 AGRTEDAVPTQGKVP
+15 DP
-30 KAKKPQPESP
+30 KAKPLSDGSVPENLNEEQ
-40 AAKGTKAKAAPVPAS
+40 
-55 KKVAPPAAPAAKGKP
+55 APAAKAKP
-70 KEEKRPPREA
+70 VNTKADLA
-80 APPSPE
+80 ADLKVQKL
-86 AEVELDEDLD
+86 AAVEDDDLTDPEDLLED
-96 LDEEG
+96 DEADDE
-101 VEKTEATPTEEA
+101 PTEEA
-113 APVEKP
+113 KP
-119 PEVEPT
+119 ES
-125 DEDLLE
+125 
-131 VEREGPPVIVVP
+131 RIVKR
-143 AILDD
+143 ARQDWINGK
-148 EEIEHEADVA
+148 A
-158 LLAEALTEGAEVG
+158 
-171 EGLSE
+171 
-176 PEETAEE
+176 
-183 EELLSEEER
+183 
-192 EEGTTDTGVE
+192 
-202 IEDLRSTRRE
+202 STRRE

-231 DEVTLATAMET
+231 GEVVLAKAMEI
-242 GGKAALRLRQ
+242 GSYADLSIAVLVGKEAADTLKQSNDLSDLEKTQ
-252 AAEGGETLEELVR
+252 YEDLVAKADDAAELMISSAFEEKLGDELPTTTDRTELEQLIAAGTV
-265 QGLEELVEKGKA
+265 
-277 ARERLT
+277 AREKLT
-283 VSNLRLVVSI
+283 ISNLRLVVSI

-319 EKFDYTRG
+319 EKFDFSRG

-369 KREFIQAHGA
+369 KREYIQSHGS
-379 APSLEDL
+379 APTLEDL
-386 STLTGM
+386 SKLTGM

-401 NVSQYTASLERPI
+401 SVSQYTASLERPF
-414 GDEDDEDT
+414 GEEDEDT

-442 FLKEQLSRA
+442 FLKEQLARA

-461 ILKLRYGLDDDHP
+461 ILKLRYGLDDGHP

-511 KRFRELLLGEE
+511 KRFRELLLAED

>member
-1 MAEGKKKAAPKPGK
+1 MGKDKKN
-15 AGRTEDAVPTQGKVP
+15 
-30 KAKKPQPESP
+30 
-40 AAKGTKAKAAPVPAS
+40 KAKAKPTTPAT
-55 KKVAPPAAPAAKGKP
+55 
-70 KEEKRPPREA
+70 EQRPEQ
-80 APPSPE
+80 
-86 AEVELDEDLD
+86 D
-96 LDEEG
+96 
-101 VEKTEATPTEEA
+101 
-113 APVEKP
+113 PVEKSGTHSSIDQSDAVAADAEQDAKDNIP
-119 PEVEPT
+119 AEEDDLSDPEV
-125 DEDLLE
+125 LLAD
-131 VEREGPPVIVVP
+131 GHS
-143 AILDD
+143 ADD
-148 EEIEHEADVA
+148 EADMGTAV
-158 LLAEALTEGAEVG
+158 
-171 EGLSE
+171 
-176 PEETAEE
+176 ETPRDKKSSTKA
-183 EELLSEEER
+183 SR
-192 EEGTTDTGVE
+192 ATTKKRKRDKQPP
-202 IEDLRSTRRE
+202 SSRRE

-225 PLLTKE
+225 HLLTKE
-231 DEVTLATAMET
+231 EEVELAMAMEA
-242 GGKAALRLRQ
+242 GLE
-252 AAEGGETLEELVR
+252 AAERLDHARLSEEHGMDLLSKEDKLELEKLVTT
-265 QGLEELVEKGKA
+265 GAA

-319 EKFDYTRG
+319 EKFDYSRG

-369 KREFIQAHGA
+369 KREYIQAHGA
-379 APSLEDL
+379 APTLEDL
-386 STLTGM
+386 SLLTGM

-401 NVSQYTASLERPI
+401 NVSQFTASLERPI
-414 GDEDDEDT
+414 GEEDEDT

-427 EDPSSPSPTKETFRM
+427 EDPSAPSPTKETFRM
-442 FLKEQLSRA
+442 FLKEQLNQA
-451 LDQLD
+451 LGQLD

-511 KRFRELLLGEE
+511 KRFRELLMGED

>member
-1 MAEGKKKAAPKPGK
+1 MTAKKQTRPSETDADVKRPVAETDVD
-15 AGRTEDAVPTQGKVP
+15 GREDASRRPGANRGDEEQ
-30 KAKKPQPESP
+30 SN
-40 AAKGTKAKAAPVPAS
+40 
-55 KKVAPPAAPAAKGKP
+55 PPAD
-70 KEEKRPPREA
+70 
-80 APPSPE
+80 SPGDD
-86 AEVELDEDLD
+86 LTDPEDLI
-96 LDEEG
+96 
-101 VEKTEATPTEEA
+101 
-113 APVEKP
+113 
-119 PEVEPT
+119 
-125 DEDLLE
+125 ED
-131 VEREGPPVIVVP
+131 
-143 AILDD
+143 DD
-148 EEIEHEADVA
+148 
-158 LLAEALTEGAEVG
+158 G
-171 EGLSE
+171 EGESDG
-176 PEETAEE
+176 
-183 EELLSEEER
+183 ER
-192 EEGTTDTGVE
+192 SDILGESVGKRAFKAQIASQWRDR
-202 IEDLRSTRRE
+202 DASTRRE

-231 DEVTLATAMET
+231 GEVELAKAMEIGAYAELSIAVRT
-242 GGKAALRLRQ
+242 GSEAKGRLKKEKKGLTD
-252 AAEGGETLEELVR
+252 AEQVELEELVAK
-265 QGLEELVEKGKA
+265 GDAAAELLVSSAFDEKLRDELPVDPSLDDLRALVRTGRA
-277 ARERLT
+277 ARDRLT
-283 VSNLRLVVSI
+283 ISNLRLVVSI

-369 KREFIQAHGA
+369 KREYIQSHGS
-379 APSLEDL
+379 APTLEDL
-386 STLTGM
+386 SELTGM

-401 NVSQYTASLERPI
+401 SVSQYTASLERPI
-414 GDEDDEDT
+414 GEEDEDT

-442 FLKEQLSRA
+442 FLREQLSRA

-461 ILKLRYGLDDDHP
+461 ILKLRYGLEDGHP

-511 KRFRELLLGEE
+511 KRFRELLLAEE

>member
-1 MAEGKKKAAPKPGK
+1 MEFS
-15 AGRTEDAVPTQGKVP
+15 
-30 KAKKPQPESP
+30 ESP
-40 AAKGTKAKAAPVPAS
+40 LNEKTKVVVDDS
-55 KKVAPPAAPAAKGKP
+55 ELS
-70 KEEKRPPREA
+70 EEDDA
-80 APPSPE
+80 DDDLTDPE
-86 AEVELDEDLD
+86 A
-96 LDEEG
+96 
-101 VEKTEATPTEEA
+101 
-113 APVEKP
+113 
-119 PEVEPT
+119 
-125 DEDLLE
+125 LLE
-131 VEREGPPVIVVP
+131 DGSV
-143 AILDD
+143 DD
-148 EEIEHEADVA
+148 EEDDISPSIDRAAAATAVRAARKNGRKVWRVPEA
-158 LLAEALTEGAEVG
+158 T
-171 EGLSE
+171 S
-176 PEETAEE
+176 
-183 EELLSEEER
+183 
-192 EEGTTDTGVE
+192 
-202 IEDLRSTRRE
+202 RRE

-231 DEVTLATAMET
+231 GEVELAKAMEIGAFAELTIAVQT
-242 GGKAALRLRQ
+242 GKESAKELKNSSDIDETRRQ
-252 AAEGGETLEELVR
+252 ELED
-265 QGLEELVEKGKA
+265 LVEKGKEA
-277 ARERLT
+277 KELIATVDFAEMLGDELPKTKDRTELGRLIVAGREARDRLT
-283 VSNLRLVVSI
+283 ISNLRLVVSI

-369 KREFIQAHGA
+369 KREYIQSHGS
-379 APSLEDL
+379 APTLEDL
-386 STLTGM
+386 SELTGM

-401 NVSQYTASLERPI
+401 SVSQFTASLERPI
-414 GDEDDEDT
+414 GEEDEDT

-442 FLKEQLSRA
+442 FLREQLSRA

-461 ILKLRYGLDDDHP
+461 ILKLRYGLEDGHP

-511 KRFRELLLGEE
+511 KRFRELLLAEE